1 MKRAPRPVVARRGR
15 REAGCAPVSTLS
27 PSRCSSAG
35 STVSEPIIAAS
46 TTIIV
51 PSPIVVKSELP
62 ETNMPAIAISTVA
75 PEIST
80 ACPEVR
86 AAWSSA
92 SCGER
97 PRCRSSRSRRR

>member
-1 MKRAPRPVVARRGR
+1 MNRPQAPSSFGRPRKSGIR
-15 REAGCAPVSTLS
+15 PLSTLS
-27 PSRCSSAG
+27 PSRCRTAG
-35 STVSEPIIAAS
+35 RTVSEPIIAAR

-51 PSPIVVKSELP
+51 PSPIVVNSELP
-62 ETNMPAIAISTVA
+62 ETNMPAMAIRTVA

-86 AAWSSA
+86 AVCSSA

-97 PRCRSSRSRRR
+97 PA